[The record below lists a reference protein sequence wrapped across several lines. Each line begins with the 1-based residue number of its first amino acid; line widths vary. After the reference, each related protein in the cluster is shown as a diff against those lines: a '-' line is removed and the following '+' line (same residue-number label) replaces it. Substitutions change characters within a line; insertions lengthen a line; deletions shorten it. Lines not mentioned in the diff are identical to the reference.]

1 MEMKLSKGAKAY
13 LGENA
18 FANVSQDD
26 IIELAELA
34 LTRPSDAMFWD
45 SDLYSTHT
53 LGMYWAPDSDD
64 LIAESNYNVAYEEL
78 HNAFP
83 GESRIDSAS
92 VGHWTYSSFNCIKVR
107 VINKR
112 NRITPEFVAFA
123 LMVISLRDYPLLDD
137 EDYSNRE
144 YELWQNSVTEAIS
157 DYENDI
163 ANEFDNAREFSDS
176 EREYVIEYLSEH
188 YGPGYS
194 EAGWID
200 PEWITEA
207 VNSNGIELTNSEMH
221 PAYESAR
228 GTYSDETLY

>member
-1 MEMKLSKGAKAY
+1 MKLSKGAKVY
-13 LGENA
+13 LGNA
-18 FANVSQDD
+18 FVNVSQDD
-26 IIELAELA
+26 IIEMAELA
-34 LTRPSDAMFWD
+34 LTRPSDAAFWD

-64 LIAESNYNVAYEEL
+64 LIAESNYNVALNEL
-78 HNAFP
+78 QSAFP
-83 GESRIDSAS
+83 GESRIAPAS

-107 VINKR
+107 VIDKR

-123 LMVISLRDYPLLDD
+123 LMAISLRDYPLLND

-157 DYENDI
+157 DYEHNI
-163 ANEFDNAREFSDS
+163 ANEFDNAREFTDS
-176 EREYVIEYLSEH
+176 EREYVIEFLSEN

-194 EAGWID
+194 ESAWID

-207 VNSNGIELTNSEMH
+207 MNSNGIVLTDSEIR
-221 PAYESAR
+221 PAFEYAR
-228 GTYSDETLY
+228 GTYSDLTIY